1 MSSIALAQ
9 LSELDR
15 HVLSRLVST
24 NQLEQDQ
31 VNFVQNMAQELGTDT
46 TTALVRLGLVGDD
59 TVYECLA
66 VLLNWPLIDK
76 VSLCPKATVI
86 IASCETLNLSIDWCI
101 AHHIYPV
108 IYENTL
114 QVYTD
119 MPKASDNW
127 QAIKLTS
134 NAEHLEALLLTPAMA
149 SSIEDDISRERAVAS
164 LFGEHNNDIAALAE
178 EAPIINLVNSIV
190 ERAVQAEASDIHIET
205 NSRNMVVRFRVDG
218 KLIEFMQQPSSRFA
232 AIASRIKL
240 LSKLDIAERR
250 MPQDGRFTARAG
262 KKQFDVRVS
271 TAPDVHGESI
281 VMRLLPKNRD
291 SLGLDALGFL
301 SDHLSLVKEWSKLN
315 NGIIL
320 ITGPTGSGKSTT
332 LYGLLSDMNTGEEKI
347 LTVED
352 PVEYQLDGIT
362 QVQARSDIGYTFA
375 KALRTFLRQ
384 DPDIIMV
391 GEIRDKET
399 ADIAIQSSLTGHL
412 VMSTLHTNDASSVFT
427 RLADIGVEP
436 YLTAAT
442 VQGVQAQRL
451 VRKLCP
457 ECSEPAEP
465 PAFLSEFMAG
475 CTKTLSSN
483 WRKPIGCKACQNR
496 GYRGR
501 IGIYELVPVNSELR
515 SLIAANAE
523 VSKLR
528 DVARAA
534 GYRSL
539 LQDGLL
545 KASQGISSAEE
556 ILRVCSNNEGE

>member
-1 MSSIALAQ
+1 MSSIALPPIG
-9 LSELDR
+9 ELDKQ
-15 HVLSRLVST
+15 VLLQLVSAH
-24 NQLEQDQ
+24 QLEQDQ
-31 VNFVQNMAQELGTDT
+31 VEFVQNMANELGTDT
-46 TTALVRLGLVGDD
+46 TTALTRLGVVGDD

-66 VLLNWPLIDK
+66 NILSWPLIDK
-76 VSLCPKATVI
+76 VSLCPKANGI
-86 IASCETLNLSIDWCI
+86 ISSCETLKLSIDWCI
-101 AHHIYPV
+101 AHHVYPV
-108 IYENTL
+108 LTDDAL
-114 QVYTD
+114 HVYTD
-119 MPKASDNW
+119 TPKATDNW
-127 QAIKLTS
+127 QAITLAADK
-134 NAEHLEALLLTPAMA
+134 NHLEAFLLTPAMA

-164 LFGEHNNDIAALAE
+164 LFGEHTTDIAALAE

-205 NSRNMVVRFRVDG
+205 TSRNMVVRFRVDG
-218 KLIEFMQQPSSRFA
+218 KLIEFMQQPTSRFA

-262 KKQFDVRVS
+262 KKQYDVRVS

-301 SDHLSLVKEWSKLN
+301 DDHLALIKEWSKLN

-412 VMSTLHTNDASSVFT
+412 VMSTLHTNDACSVFT

-451 VRKLCP
+451 VRKLCK
-457 ECSEPAEP
+457 ECSEPVEP
-465 PAFLSEFMAG
+465 PAFLNELMSG
-475 CTKTLSSN
+475 CKQTLSAN
-483 WRKPIGCKACQNR
+483 WRKPVGCKECQNR

-501 IGIYELVPVNSELR
+501 VGIYELVPVTSELR
-515 SLIAANAE
+515 SLVAANADI
-523 VSKLR
+523 SKLR
-528 DVARAA
+528 DITRAA

-545 KASQGISSAEE
+545 KASHGISSAEE
-556 ILRVCSNNEGE
+556 VLRVCSNNEGD